1 MSCGFSDGGYVKKMK
16 SLVSLFLS
24 FVIIGLGAYGGGLV
38 TIPLIQHEIVSERNW
53 LCLDELGQLFAIAQM
68 TPGPIAINAA
78 TFVGYTVNGY
88 CGSFIATSAVIL
100 PSILILFFF
109 TPFLDRVKNNTYFV
123 RFRHGLEI
131 GVISLILFAVW
142 SYGSVAIE
150 SLLDLV
156 IFIPAFAVLVITEGR
171 LHPVL
176 VIFGCGILG
185 ILIF

>member
-1 MSCGFSDGGYVKKMK
+1 MK
-16 SLVSLFLS
+16 SLISLFLS
-24 FVIIGLGAYGGGLV
+24 FIIIGIGAYGGGLV

-53 LCLDELGQLFAIAQM
+53 LRLDELGQLFAIAQM
-68 TPGPIAINAA
+68 TPGPIAINA
-78 TFVGYTVNGY
+78 VNGY
-88 CGSFIATSAVIL
+88 CGAFTATSAVIL
-100 PSILILFFF
+100 PSILILL
-109 TPFLDRVKNNTYFV
+109 FLTHFIDRVKNNAHFI

-142 SYGSVAIE
+142 SYGSVTLK